1 MTNKNRNI
9 LGVSICISFYI
20 IHSYLRVNSMA
31 LFRDGLWL
39 EIQDMSLLHYMS
51 IIWKS
56 NYLMKWAYLTSFVVI
71 IWSRIRITTKI
82 FVLTNLAL
90 LTMFFFWGVRQANL
104 FPMSSQEQCLIKM
117 YFIDP
122 LQGQLPFMTAAIIA
136 LVTFLVVEIKNSCV
150 GML

>member
-136 LVTFLVVEIKNSCV
+136 LVTFLVVEIKISCV
-150 GML
+150 GMR

>member
-150 GML
+150 GMR

>member
-1 MTNKNRNI
+1 
-9 LGVSICISFYI
+9 
-20 IHSYLRVNSMA
+20 MA

-117 YFIDP
+117 YFIEP

-150 GML
+150 GMR

>member
-117 YFIDP
+117 YFIEP

-150 GML
+150 GMR